1 MIESLLIKRFTTTV
15 GNNCVRL
22 KEKTHS
28 FFGARK
34 TINNTTIHGWV
45 SAEKSTF
52 LSPWFIIGHTDVHL
66 NTFSN
71 TRQIYHKMILLMTFR
86 VVELLGNWP
95 VNKYCVDSVIFFFRL
110 VSLLRWEHGGPVC
123 GGVRKHRSCTEQ
135 QVQFLWGITGWS
147 GWNRKCSLRFW
158 RIM

>member
-95 VNKYCVDSVIFFFRL
+95 VNKYCVDSVIFFFAFATIL
-110 VSLLRWEHGGPVC
+110 PVANIFVNC
-123 GGVRKHRSCTEQ
+123 VKKMP
-135 QVQFLWGITGWS
+135 WYYYD
-147 GWNRKCSLRFW
+147 SLRFQRNEFSMKSFW
-158 RIM
+158 KQSNFVARTL